1 MGAQF
6 FPAPKLSRLNHSGLR
21 KKTALLLVALVLS
34 ARAIDSRQD
43 AKTPRRILKMEEK
56 LATAEGATELSQ

>member
-6 FPAPKLSRLNHSGLR
+6 FPAPKLSRLNHSRLR
-21 KKTALLLVALVLS
+21 KKNALLLVALVPG

-43 AKTPRRILKMEEK
+43 AKTDF
-56 LATAEGATELSQ
+56 ELQDGRKIGDGVSDEASSDE